1 MNQESGRKIIV
12 EMLKFDDITKKNEN
26 DPYKTFRVDYR
37 QNIKQKREEN
47 QRLKEEIA
55 KKQEEEAKNEVHNTK
70 K

>member
-1 MNQESGRKIIV
+1 
-12 EMLKFDDITKKNEN
+12 MLKYDDITKKNEN

-37 QNIKQKREEN
+37 RDMKQKREDN

-55 KKQEEEAKNEVHNTK
+55 KKQEEEAKNEVDNIK